1 VTEEMMRKDIALMKQ
16 NNVNAVRTSHYPNDP
31 RWYQL
36 CDEYGLYVVCEANI
50 ESHGMGYGKE
60 SLAHNK
66 DFKAAHLDRT
76 MRMVERS
83 KNHPSIIIWSL
94 GNEAGNGENFEA
106 TYDWIKEHDKTR
118 PVQYEQ
124 AGQGRNTDIYC
135 PMYAKVEQMIE
146 YAQKNPTRPLIQCEY
161 AHAMGNSTGNLQV
174 YWDAIHKYPSLQ
186 GGFIWEWCEHALL
199 ADVPKQWVVMK
210 TKDTA
215 VNQGVKETHVDYIAT
230 ISGTVKEMAG
240 KKALAGYAVVPEP
253 EKLEVGK
260 KKLTLEAV
268 VYPLGGAEGPFIGK
282 GDTQCGLKQ
291 KNADTIQFYLGTG
304 SGWVDVTVPNPDGW
318 FNNWHTITG
327 TYDGKELAIAVD
339 GKVLKTVPYS
349 GPVGDAPEKIEIG
362 RNGRHTNRVVQAYIA
377 SAKILLDDNAVVD
390 VDFSKATQNAFSF
403 DKGQYWAYGGD
414 FGPVGVPSDKNF
426 CCDALVLGDRTPH
439 PGLTEVKKVYQN
451 IGIEMLESG
460 KIRITN
466 GFFFKDLSDY
476 EAVVEIVRNGKPTG
490 IHPVLQGFED
500 IAPQESR
507 DIMLAVPQIAWLDEA
522 EEYWNVSFRTK
533 TEQLLVP
540 KGHVVAYAQ
549 FLRHPY
555 DSTKNMEKATGS
567 LDKIVKQM
575 PKPDFWRAPIDN
587 DRGNN
592 MPGRLGFWKN
602 FDGAKVETEQ
612 LPNGDTLVTL
622 HLVKPDGSPEI
633 PRVGTRLVLNN
644 EFDQI
649 EYYGRGPGEN
659 YIDRKTGSL
668 VGRYQTTVDD
678 MYVNYSRPSE
688 YGYRTDVR
696 WVTFRNK
703 NGEGIMFASIPTD
716 DDFANRG
723 DKYKPDA
730 GTICFS
736 ASRYPREQL
745 DLCDHPYKLQKSNEI
760 YVNID
765 LLQMGVGGDD
775 SWGAQPH
782 EQFKLKNN
790 EYTLKFLMRPI
801 APQQGK

>member
-1 VTEEMMRKDIALMKQ
+1 MKIVHYFCFLACCLFVSLMSPQPLIAQEKPNDWENPELLWENKLPQRSSAVVPFYNGNKDKCVILNGEWKFQLVKNPASRIAGFANVDFDDSKWLNLPVPSNWQVPKFIGQLKEFEPKNLGGLVDDYPIYSNIPYPWQNFKANPPKVPADYNPVGMYRRDFELPTTYDGQTIILHFAGVESMFYVWVNGQKVGMNKDSRTAAEFDITKFVQPGKNKIAVEVFRWCDGSYLEDQDFYRLSGIFRDVFVYALPKVCITDLRLTSETSFTSTNGQPPLQKTVLYVDLLVKNSTDQWIAESSILQVKGVNATTANNFNLEPNQEDWVKMELEVGNPKLWSAETPNLYHVTVNLLNSKQEITIPFGFRSSTVKNGQLLVNGKPVLLKGVDRHEQDPVLGHVVTDEMMRKDIALMKQ

-362 RNGRHTNRVVQAYIA
+362 RNGRHTNR
-377 SAKILLDDNAVVD
+377 
-390 VDFSKATQNAFSF
+390 
-403 DKGQYWAYGGD
+403 
-414 FGPVGVPSDKNF
+414 
-426 CCDALVLGDRTPH
+426 
-439 PGLTEVKKVYQN
+439 
-451 IGIEMLESG
+451 
-460 KIRITN
+460 
-466 GFFFKDLSDY
+466 
-476 EAVVEIVRNGKPTG
+476 
-490 IHPVLQGFED
+490 
-500 IAPQESR
+500 
-507 DIMLAVPQIAWLDEA
+507 
-522 EEYWNVSFRTK
+522 
-533 TEQLLVP
+533 
-540 KGHVVAYAQ
+540 
-549 FLRHPY
+549 
-555 DSTKNMEKATGS
+555 
-567 LDKIVKQM
+567 
-575 PKPDFWRAPIDN
+575 
-587 DRGNN
+587 
-592 MPGRLGFWKN
+592 
-602 FDGAKVETEQ
+602 
-612 LPNGDTLVTL
+612 
-622 HLVKPDGSPEI
+622 
-633 PRVGTRLVLNN
+633 
-644 EFDQI
+644 
-649 EYYGRGPGEN
+649 
-659 YIDRKTGSL
+659 
-668 VGRYQTTVDD
+668 
-678 MYVNYSRPSE
+678 
-688 YGYRTDVR
+688 
-696 WVTFRNK
+696 
-703 NGEGIMFASIPTD
+703 
-716 DDFANRG
+716 
-723 DKYKPDA
+723 
-730 GTICFS
+730 
-736 ASRYPREQL
+736 
-745 DLCDHPYKLQKSNEI
+745 
-760 YVNID
+760 
-765 LLQMGVGGDD
+765 
-775 SWGAQPH
+775 
-782 EQFKLKNN
+782 
-790 EYTLKFLMRPI
+790 
-801 APQQGK
+801 